1 MALGKT
7 MLTDPV
13 LIALLGL
20 LGATL
25 LLFVLGIIPY
35 PYGLLVLMAFIA
47 ARILYLRGP
56 SK

>member
-25 LLFVLGIIPY
+25 LLFVLGIILY